1 MTEVQS
7 NSFGEPTLLLEDP
20 LGDADLEFA
29 SNGAT
34 TRTRPRNT
42 EDDFTSNGL
51 LGDASDVE
59 EDATMVDTVLE
70 ESRVGN
76 NDEDEGFGG
85 TYKP

>member
-7 NSFGEPTLLLEDP
+7 NSFGEPTLLLEE
-20 LGDADLEFA
+20 DADLDFA

-42 EDDFTSNGL
+42 EDGFTSNGL
-51 LGDASDVE
+51 LGDASSVE

-76 NDEDEGFGG
+76 NEDEEDGGFGG
-85 TYKP
+85 MYEL

>member
-20 LGDADLEFA
+20 LGDADLDFA

-34 TRTRPRNT
+34 TRTRNT
-42 EDDFTSNGL
+42 EDEFTLNGL
-51 LGDASDVE
+51 LGDASSVE
-59 EDATMVDTVLE
+59 EDATMVDTVFE
-70 ESRVGN
+70 ESRVGD

-85 TYKP
+85 TYELW